1 MLSKVLSLYK
11 KCGQT
16 PLKCINEFKNNDS
29 GLSNLPMTYAGRL
42 DPLAE
47 GVLLVLIGD
56 ECHKKEEYLKLP
68 KEYELT
74 ILFGFSTDTYDLMG
88 KVVGPD
94 HENWHGNFASKIQE
108 ILPKFTGKIKQKY
121 PPYSS
126 RTVGGKPLFVWAR
139 EGRLDEI
146 EIPTHEVEVK
156 SIDIIK
162 EGEITSE
169 QLLEKIKNDIS
180 KVGGDFR
187 QEDIINIWEK
197 MLGNFPKENFPTRTL
212 RISCGS
218 GFYARVLAYEIGQ
231 AMGIQSLA
239 LDIVRTKVGEYTI
252 RK

>member
-1 MLSKVLSLYK
+1 MLSKVLNLYK

-16 PLKCINEFKNNDS
+16 PLECINEFKNKDS
-29 GLSNLPMTYAGRL
+29 GLSRLPMTYAGRL

-56 ECHKKEEYLKLP
+56 ECHKKEKYLKLP

-88 KVVGPD
+88 KVV
-94 HENWHGNFASKIQE
+94 ESKNTEEFFDIE
-108 ILPKFTGKIKQKY
+108 VLNKIIPKFTGRIKQKY

-126 RTVGGKPLFVWAR
+126 RTVLGKPLFVWAR
-139 EGRLDEI
+139 EERLGEI

-156 SIDIIK
+156 NIDIIK

-187 QEDIINIWEK
+187 QKDIINIWVK
-197 MLGNFPKENFPTRTL
+197 TLGNSPMENFPTITL

-218 GFYARVLAYEIGQ
+218 GFYARVLAHEIGQ
-231 AMGIQSLA
+231 AMGIPSLA